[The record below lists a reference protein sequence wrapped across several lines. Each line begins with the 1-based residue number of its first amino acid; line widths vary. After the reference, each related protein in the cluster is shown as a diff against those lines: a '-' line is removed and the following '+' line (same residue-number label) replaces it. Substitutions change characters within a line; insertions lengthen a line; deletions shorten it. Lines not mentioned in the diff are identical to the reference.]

1 VGVLDEIVS
10 EEQPGFVPG
19 RLIIDNVLVALSE
32 ELKKGKVGACAV
44 KFDMANAYDRV
55 EWSYLRAV
63 MIKLGF
69 QDNFVD
75 LIMKCVEIVSFQVR
89 VNGKLSTPF
98 SPSRGI

>member
-1 VGVLDEIVS
+1 MEPSEFSSEQVREGCVHDTSQQISWNGGGGVLDEIGS
-10 EEQPGFVPG
+10 EEQK
-19 RLIIDNVLVALSE
+19 L
-32 ELKKGKVGACAV
+32 
-44 KFDMANAYDRV
+44 DMANAFDRV

-63 MIKLGF
+63 MIN
-69 QDNFVD
+69 NFVD

>member
-1 VGVLDEIVS
+1 MGVLDEIVS

-63 MIKLGF
+63 MIN
-69 QDNFVD
+69 NFVD